1 MPHSSSDK
9 LDSCSRQ
16 GQHQTSQPDSVP
28 AQGSPARS
36 HQDVASNRR
45 FNASVKRK
53 PRTINFNTA
62 LPVNPTPPLY
72 PHSLPLSAPD
82 QPRDQAPPSDS
93 PAQSPMPSSPS
104 AHPRMLSDV
113 SLVAIDSL
121 PFASSESAAATPPTA
136 VQPSHG
142 HDAATEPIPAAL
154 CQHVGG
160 QLADSPNTGLPFG
173 DARSESKHGNQL
185 RIAGSLPVQLPLT
198 PLDHQ
203 YQQILQASTDDTR
216 QLPDDMG
223 AAAANLD
230 LDPYAKSAASFL
242 DDIISKSDKGTLFK
256 GPVAASSPSS
266 LQVSAP
272 PSVTSGTATH
282 EDAYSL
288 NQGSHKQQADEAVHL
303 ASCSEEG
310 VAPTVGRRK
319 SSDQLGRA
327 LSSRDS
333 MREGDFASLLL
344 PGHSLSVSELDA
356 DLRGNSRAS
365 TSHPDSF
372 LASPSTSTQPAAHT
386 FPLSSAESLG
396 HPVSKACRATVSTP
410 IPASPDI
417 TTDPNDAQFRAS
429 SDGDLA
435 AVMPE
440 EVLCS
445 ASLVVDEYEHLVL
458 TLIPS
463 SQDVHDKDAH
473 VLPAGHMAQLEG
485 LDGMSYSDLTAML
498 VSRTVPQ
505 PHHLG
510 TAQETPA
517 SLPIPG
523 SPLAH
528 HSHGAHAQNS
538 FGHKDMRPSSHSMSI
553 GSRHGAD
560 TDSVVPASAIHSSS
574 ISNRQVDASLQEAG
588 TEAEYTCVPAQ
599 EQPAATAETVDV
611 QSTVGASDQHNACQI
626 PPAVHSGSKHPSE
639 ADAHDVLHVLAGVQS
654 SDDLSMQQLQTLA
667 GMDAQSSDGTTTLCD
682 SAPESISSLDVD
694 DRLPSL
700 GQAAAT
706 HRPGAGHI
714 DDSTVLGLSDLST
727 EVMSSSL
734 YAEETENVPEQQRA
748 GSAEGTAMP
757 GMDDMLVS
765 VSYEALDAGSP
776 HCDSDDAGC
785 QASADA
791 NPEASP
797 RAVFQ
802 WEGGSS
808 VTVTACEMLA
818 EEGSGGSLYTAY
830 LVEARSNLLQP
841 SWIVRRRFR
850 DFIRL
855 RAALTSQPGVALS
868 PAWDALSK
876 AQSVRGQDRTAPHVV
891 IQRQELLHTC
901 LQELLALNSQ
911 SPTLSPLLA
920 FLDPSLIT
928 CPVDTVVDTTPI
940 QHASGSAQQPTQ
952 DSISAS
958 SEKHGSRIRLLTDAP
973 VRFTDRELML
983 RQQGRCAEC
992 GETLPAVGTSWL
1004 GRTSSKAARRCEY
1017 TGQLYCHSCHT
1028 GATACLPAAVLRYW
1042 DFTPRPVCSMAAQF
1056 LEATAA
1062 QPLMCVNTINARLY
1076 AGVPAVGQAH
1086 ELRKQACSL
1095 LAATRGSGNKAEH
1108 MVEVFLSAD
1117 SDRRRLLEEPDYWAM
1132 SDLQD
1137 LQKGL
1142 SCSLLLWLSGAME
1155 GASSLAIALCAL

>member
-1 MPHSSSDK
+1 METTRLLERIAEASIACKASADTGSFDSALCSHLTAAIKDFAEVGLKGTRAIEPNFWSVVSAMTQAFPLLLGPCWSHATCQAGLEKPEMSLHFWVPQAAVDGSLVTLCSKLPSQPQVASAYAKSAPMRSKRVAELQVALEPLQDAHVQAMMQQAQRSSLTTADTTSAAESPLQAKPEASPNTRSPSRLDNEHMQQEAYSSAKGAVRAQEPCPATIVQEPAQVASGSPMTDFTDQQLSTGSPAMTLEQQALLIKGLQLSKQVQQAVEEVQSAAQGSLESLGHDRPSVQILCTLVESVLSHGLKSFAPRPQTPGWASYLPPKRATAFAVLQAAEGVTSSEGALGVRAVVEMAAGSSDEAK
-9 LDSCSRQ
+9 LRMWVRAGLNEGCLGARLLALRMSWELYDQWYDRWALLSQAERVTALFQDSL
-16 GQHQTSQPDSVP
+16 
-28 AQGSPARS
+28 GSPARS

-113 SLVAIDSL
+113 SL
-121 PFASSESAAATPPTA
+121 
-136 VQPSHG
+136 
-142 HDAATEPIPAAL
+142 
-154 CQHVGG
+154 
-160 QLADSPNTGLPFG
+160 
-173 DARSESKHGNQL
+173 
-185 RIAGSLPVQLPLT
+185 
-198 PLDHQ
+198 
-203 YQQILQASTDDTR
+203 
-216 QLPDDMG
+216 
-223 AAAANLD
+223 
-230 LDPYAKSAASFL
+230 
-242 DDIISKSDKGTLFK
+242 
-256 GPVAASSPSS
+256 
-266 LQVSAP
+266 VSAP

-440 EVLCS
+440 E
-445 ASLVVDEYEHLVL
+445 
-458 TLIPS
+458 
-463 SQDVHDKDAH
+463 DVHDKDAH

-808 VTVTACEMLA
+808 VTSTPVHATVSHVTVTACEMLA

-928 CPVDTVVDTTPI
+928 MRGD
-940 QHASGSAQQPTQ
+940 SAGCGHKLAGAYQ
-952 DSISAS
+952 
-958 SEKHGSRIRLLTDAP
+958 
-973 VRFTDRELML
+973 
-983 RQQGRCAEC
+983 QQGC
-992 GETLPAVGTSWL
+992 
-1004 GRTSSKAARRCEY
+1004 
-1017 TGQLYCHSCHT
+1017 
-1028 GATACLPAAVLRYW
+1028 
-1042 DFTPRPVCSMAAQF
+1042 
-1056 LEATAA
+1056 
-1062 QPLMCVNTINARLY
+1062 
-1076 AGVPAVGQAH
+1076 
-1086 ELRKQACSL
+1086 
-1095 LAATRGSGNKAEH
+1095 
-1108 MVEVFLSAD
+1108 
-1117 SDRRRLLEEPDYWAM
+1117 
-1132 SDLQD
+1132 
-1137 LQKGL
+1137 
-1142 SCSLLLWLSGAME
+1142 
-1155 GASSLAIALCAL
+1155 